1 MRQLTKG
8 IKNALILA
16 VLCTVCGLGLGHVIE
31 AVFPYTFVYNGYTIH
46 MPIVVTA
53 TGLFIWIGR
62 AIVLS
67 RESKN
72 DSLDAEL

>member
-1 MRQLTKG
+1 MCQLTKN

-16 VLCTVCGLGLGHVIE
+16 VLCTVCGLGLACVIE
-31 AVFPYTFVYNGYTIH
+31 TVFPYTFVYNGYRIY
-46 MPIVVTA
+46 MPIVVVT
-53 TGLFIWIGR
+53 TGLVIWIAR
-62 AIVLS
+62 AIIVN

>member
-1 MRQLTKG
+1 MRQLTES

-16 VLCTVCGLGLGHVIE
+16 VLCTVCGLGLACVIK
-31 AVFPYTFVYNGYTIH
+31 AVFPYTFEYNGYRIY
-46 MPIVVTA
+46 MPIVVAA